1 VYFLKNFFIL
11 PLDII
16 LILTNNKQYITMK
29 TRKESQNEFD
39 WKQIKKELQKEINE
53 SAFKAWFANMDLE
66 ELKGEDVYF
75 NIPNTFTQ
83 HWIKEHFMNNLT
95 SSIKEVTGKLYN
107 VHFLVNKKTNLET
120 NEQQETEEEQQKIQK
135 PFLHDKYTF
144 ENFVVGDNSKFA
156 YAAAMAVS
164 NAPGREYNPLFIYG
178 GVGLGKTHLLQ
189 ATGNR
194 VYSQYPNLRILYTQ
208 TEEFLNEMIKSIQEY
223 STVQFKRKY
232 REIDLLLID
241 DIHFLSGKERLQEE
255 FFHTFNALFEAK
267 KQIVITSDR
276 PPKEISGLEERVI
289 SRFHWGLMV
298 DLQPPDYETRLAILR
313 SKIQSDNIQI
323 SDSVINYIASNI
335 KNNIRELEGCL
346 IKLLAHAS
354 IYKTDITVEL
364 AKKVLTDFIKEK
376 EKRIT
381 LEKIIK
387 SVSEFY
393 NIDADEIKGGKRSK
407 SVAQARQI
415 AIYLSRHLT
424 NLSLKEIGNGFGK
437 RDHSTILHSFN
448 KIENL
453 MRKNNRIKGDISTI
467 KSKLTET

>member
-1 VYFLKNFFIL
+1 
-11 PLDII
+11 
-16 LILTNNKQYITMK
+16 MK
-29 TRKESQNEFD
+29 EKSERQNAFD
-39 WKQIKKELQKEINE
+39 WKQIKGKLQQEINE
-53 SAFKAWFANMDLE
+53 SAFKAWFANMELEDLS
-66 ELKGEDVYF
+66 GEDVYF
-75 NIPNTFTQ
+75 NIPNTFTE
-83 HWIKEHFMNNLT
+83 HWITEHFMDELN
-95 SSIKEVTGKLYN
+95 SSIKEVTGKFHKI
-107 VHFLVNKKTNLET
+107 HFLVNKTTDIEVFK
-120 NEQQETEEEQQKIQK
+120 QEEKEKEKEKEKK
-135 PFLHDKYTF
+135 PLLYDKYTF
-144 ENFVVGDNSKFA
+144 DNFVVGDNSKFA
-156 YAAAMAVS
+156 YAASMAVS

-194 VYSQYPNLRILYTQ
+194 VYYQYPNLRILYTQ

-223 STVQFKRKY
+223 STVKFKQKY

-298 DLQPPDYETRLAILR
+298 DLQPPDFETRLAILR
-313 SKIQSDNIQI
+313 SKIQGDNIQI
-323 SDSVINYIASNI
+323 NDSVVSYIASNI

-364 AKKVLTDFIKEK
+364 AQRILIDFIKEK

-381 LEKIIK
+381 IERIIK
-387 SVSEFY
+387 IVSEFY
-393 NIDADEIKGGKRSK
+393 NIDAEEIKGDKRSQ

-415 AIYLSRHLT
+415 SIYLARNLT
-424 NLSLKEIGNGFGK
+424 NLSLKEIGNDFGK

-453 MRKNNRIKGDISTI
+453 IRKNNRIKGEIVTI

>member
-1 VYFLKNFFIL
+1 MKRKEGIKKNF
-11 PLDII
+11 
-16 LILTNNKQYITMK
+16 
-29 TRKESQNEFD
+29 D
-39 WKQIKKELQKEINE
+39 WEKIKKELQKEINE
-53 SAFKAWFANMDLE
+53 SAFKAWFANMELE
-66 ELKGEDVYF
+66 ETSGDDVYF

-83 HWIKEHFMNNLT
+83 HWITEHFMNDLN

-107 VHFLVNKKTNLET
+107 VHFLVNRKANIET
-120 NEQQETEEEQQKIQK
+120 NKQEEETEEEQILQK
-135 PFLHDKYTF
+135 PLLYDKYTF
-144 ENFVVGDNSKFA
+144 ENFVVGENSKFA
-156 YAAAMAVS
+156 HAAAMAVS

-223 STVQFKRKY
+223 STIQFKQKY

-241 DIHFLSGKERLQEE
+241 DVHFLSGKERLQEE

-298 DLQPPDYETRLAILR
+298 DLQPPDFETRLAILR

-323 SDSVINYIASNI
+323 SNSVINYIAANI
-335 KNNIRELEGCL
+335 KSNIRELEGCL
-346 IKLLAHAS
+346 IKLLAHSS
-354 IYKTDITVEL
+354 IYKTDINVEL
-364 AKKVLTDFIKEK
+364 ATKILNDFIKEK
-376 EKRIT
+376 ERRIT
-381 LEKIIK
+381 LERIIK
-387 SVSEFY
+387 TVSEFY
-393 NIDADEIKGGKRSK
+393 NINVEEIKGNKRSK
-407 SVAQARQI
+407 SVALSRQI
-415 AIYLSRHLT
+415 AIYLARKLT
-424 NLSLKEIGNGFGK
+424 NLSLKEIGNNFSK

-453 MRKNNRIKGDISTI
+453 IRKNKRIKGDISTI

>member
-1 VYFLKNFFIL
+1 MKKNEEIQ
-11 PLDII
+11 
-16 LILTNNKQYITMK
+16 KK
-29 TRKESQNEFD
+29 FD
-39 WKQIKKELQKEINE
+39 WDKIKETLKGTINE
-53 SAFKAWFANMDLE
+53 SAFNAWFANMDLE
-66 ELKGEDVYF
+66 EVSENDVYF

-83 HWIKEHFMNNLT
+83 HWITEHFINDLN
-95 SSIKEVTGKLYN
+95 SSIKEVTGQLFN
-107 VHFLVNKKTNLET
+107 VHFLVNKKVNTVTIKE
-120 NEQQETEEEQQKIQK
+120 EIKTEEKNINRQ
-135 PFLHDKYTF
+135 PLLHDKYTF

-223 STVQFKRKY
+223 STVQFKQKY

-276 PPKEISGLEERVI
+276 PPKEITGLEERVI

-298 DLQPPDYETRLAILR
+298 DLQPPDFETRLAILR

-323 SDSVINYIASNI
+323 NDSVINYIASNI
-335 KNNIRELEGCL
+335 KSNIRELEGCL

-354 IYKTDITVEL
+354 IYKTDITVEV
-364 AKKVLTDFIKEK
+364 ATKVLNDFIKEK

-381 LEKIIK
+381 QERIIRT
-387 SVSEFY
+387 VSDFY
-393 NIDADEIKGGKRSK
+393 NIDIEEIKGDKRSK
-407 SVAQARQI
+407 SVVEARQI
-415 AIYLSRHLT
+415 AIYLARNLT

-453 MRKNNRIKGDISTI
+453 IRKNKRIKGEISTI
-467 KSKLTET
+467 KNKLSEE

>member
-1 VYFLKNFFIL
+1 MKRKEGIKKNF
-11 PLDII
+11 
-16 LILTNNKQYITMK
+16 
-29 TRKESQNEFD
+29 D
-39 WKQIKKELQKEINE
+39 WEKIKKELQKEINE
-53 SAFKAWFANMDLE
+53 SAFKAWFANMELE
-66 ELKGEDVYF
+66 ETSGDDVYF

-83 HWIKEHFMNNLT
+83 HWITEHFMNDLN

-107 VHFLVNKKTNLET
+107 VHFLVNRKANIET
-120 NEQQETEEEQQKIQK
+120 NKQEEEKEEEQILQK
-135 PFLHDKYTF
+135 PLLYDKYTF
-144 ENFVVGDNSKFA
+144 ENFVVGENSKFA
-156 YAAAMAVS
+156 HAAAMAVS

-223 STVQFKRKY
+223 STIQFKQKY

-241 DIHFLSGKERLQEE
+241 DVHFLSGKERLQEE

-298 DLQPPDYETRLAILR
+298 DLQPPDFETRLAILR

-323 SDSVINYIASNI
+323 SNSVINYIAANI
-335 KNNIRELEGCL
+335 KSNIRELEGCL
-346 IKLLAHAS
+346 IKLLAHSS
-354 IYKTDITVEL
+354 IYKTDINVEL
-364 AKKVLTDFIKEK
+364 ATKILKDFIKEK
-376 EKRIT
+376 ERRIT
-381 LEKIIK
+381 LERIIK
-387 SVSEFY
+387 TVSEFY
-393 NIDADEIKGGKRSK
+393 NIDVEEIKGNKRSK
-407 SVAQARQI
+407 SIVQSRQI
-415 AIYLSRHLT
+415 AIYLARKLT
-424 NLSLKEIGNGFGK
+424 NLSLKEIGNNFSK

-453 MRKNNRIKGDISTI
+453 IRKNKRIKGDISTI
-467 KSKLTET
+467 KSKLTEP

>member
-1 VYFLKNFFIL
+1 
-11 PLDII
+11 
-16 LILTNNKQYITMK
+16 MK
-29 TRKESQNEFD
+29 EQFD
-39 WKQIKKELQKEINE
+39 WKLIKEKLQAEINE
-53 SAFKAWFANMDLE
+53 SAYKAWFANMELE
-66 ELKGEDVYF
+66 EVNGEDVYF

-83 HWIKEHFMNNLT
+83 HWITEHFMGELN
-95 SSIKEVTGKLYN
+95 SSIKSVTGNFYR
-107 VHFLVNKKTNLET
+107 VRFLVNKKEDTESYQE
-120 NEQQETEEEQQKIQK
+120 NEKELQQAQK
-135 PFLHDKYTF
+135 PLLHDKYTF
-144 ENFVVGDNSKFA
+144 NNFVVGDNNKFA

-189 ATGNR
+189 ATGNK
-194 VYSQYPNLRILYTQ
+194 VYFQYPNLKILYTQ

-223 STVQFKRKY
+223 STVQFKQKY

-298 DLQPPDYETRLAILR
+298 DLQPPDFETRLAILR

-323 SDSVINYIASNI
+323 SDSVVNYIASNI
-335 KNNIRELEGCL
+335 KSNIRELEGCL

-364 AKKVLTDFIKEK
+364 AKRILIDFIKEK

-381 LEKIIK
+381 LERII
-387 SVSEFY
+387 STVSEFY
-393 NIDADEIKGGKRSK
+393 NIDTEEIKGDKRLK
-407 SVAQARQI
+407 SIAQARQI
-415 AIYLSRHLT
+415 AIYLARNLT
-424 NLSLKEIGNGFGK
+424 NLSLKEIGNDFGK

-453 MRKNNRIKGDISTI
+453 TRKNKKIKGDIEAI
-467 KSKLTET
+467 KSKLTEV

>member
-1 VYFLKNFFIL
+1 MKRKEGIKKNF
-11 PLDII
+11 
-16 LILTNNKQYITMK
+16 
-29 TRKESQNEFD
+29 D
-39 WKQIKKELQKEINE
+39 WEKIKKELQKEINE
-53 SAFKAWFANMDLE
+53 SAFKAWFANMELE
-66 ELKGEDVYF
+66 ETSGDDVYF

-83 HWIKEHFMNNLT
+83 HWITEHFINDLN

-107 VHFLVNKKTNLET
+107 VHFLVNRKANIET
-120 NEQQETEEEQQKIQK
+120 NKQEEETEEEQTLQK
-135 PFLHDKYTF
+135 PLLYDKYTF
-144 ENFVVGDNSKFA
+144 ENFVVGENSKFA
-156 YAAAMAVS
+156 HAAAMAVS

-223 STVQFKRKY
+223 STIQFKQKY

-241 DIHFLSGKERLQEE
+241 DVHFLSGKERLQEE

-298 DLQPPDYETRLAILR
+298 DLQPPDFETRLAILR

-323 SDSVINYIASNI
+323 SNSVINYIAANI
-335 KNNIRELEGCL
+335 KSNIRELEGCL
-346 IKLLAHAS
+346 IKLLAHSS
-354 IYKTDITVEL
+354 IYKTDINVEL
-364 AKKVLTDFIKEK
+364 ATKILKDFIKEK
-376 EKRIT
+376 ERRIT
-381 LEKIIK
+381 LERIIK
-387 SVSEFY
+387 TVSEFY
-393 NIDADEIKGGKRSK
+393 NIDVEEIKGNKRSK
-407 SVAQARQI
+407 SIVQSRQI
-415 AIYLSRHLT
+415 AIYLARKLT
-424 NLSLKEIGNGFGK
+424 NLSLKEIGNNFSK

-453 MRKNNRIKGDISTI
+453 IRKNKRIKGDISTI
-467 KSKLTET
+467 KSKLTEP

>member
-1 VYFLKNFFIL
+1 
-11 PLDII
+11 
-16 LILTNNKQYITMK
+16 MK
-29 TRKESQNEFD
+29 EKSKSQNAFD
-39 WKQIKKELQKEINE
+39 WKQIKKKLQKEINE
-53 SAFKAWFANMDLE
+53 SAFKAWFANMELE
-66 ELKGEDVYF
+66 EVTGEDVYF

-83 HWIKEHFMNNLT
+83 HWITEHFMNELN
-95 SSIKEVTGKLYN
+95 SAIKEVTGKFLKI
-107 VHFLVNKKTNLET
+107 HFLVNKKLNIET
-120 NEQQETEEEQQKIQK
+120 YKKEEEKKEEETEEKKEQK
-135 PFLHDKYTF
+135 PLLHDKYTF
-144 ENFVVGDNSKFA
+144 DNFVVGDNNKFA

-189 ATGNR
+189 ATGNK
-194 VYSQYPNLRILYTQ
+194 VYYQYPNLRILYTQ

-223 STVQFKRKY
+223 STVKFKQKY

-298 DLQPPDYETRLAILR
+298 DLQPPDFETRLAILR

-323 SDSVINYIASNI
+323 NDSVVSYIASNI

-364 AKKVLTDFIKEK
+364 AKRILIDFIKEK

-381 LEKIIK
+381 IERIIET
-387 SVSEFY
+387 VSEFY
-393 NIDADEIKGGKRSK
+393 NIDIEEIKGDKRSK
-407 SVAQARQI
+407 SVAQARQT
-415 AIYLSRHLT
+415 AIYLTRKLT
-424 NLSLKEIGNGFGK
+424 NLSLKEIGNNFGK

-453 MRKNNRIKGDISTI
+453 IRKNKRIKGEITTI

>member
-1 VYFLKNFFIL
+1 
-11 PLDII
+11 
-16 LILTNNKQYITMK
+16 MK
-29 TRKESQNEFD
+29 EKSKSQNAFD
-39 WKQIKKELQKEINE
+39 WKQIKKKLQQEINE
-53 SAFKAWFANMDLE
+53 SAFKAWFANMELE
-66 ELKGEDVYF
+66 EVNGEDVYF

-83 HWIKEHFMNNLT
+83 HWITEHFMNELN
-95 SSIKEVTGKLYN
+95 SAIKEVTGKFLKI
-107 VHFLVNKKTNLET
+107 HFLVNKKLNIKKYKKE
-120 NEQQETEEEQQKIQK
+120 EKKKEEETEERKEQK
-135 PFLHDKYTF
+135 PLLHDKYTF
-144 ENFVVGDNSKFA
+144 DKFVVGDNNKFA

-189 ATGNR
+189 ATGNK
-194 VYSQYPNLRILYTQ
+194 VYYQYPNLRILYTQ

-223 STVQFKRKY
+223 STVKFKQKY

-298 DLQPPDYETRLAILR
+298 DLQPPDFETRLAILR

-323 SDSVINYIASNI
+323 NDSVVSYIASNI

-364 AKKVLTDFIKEK
+364 AKRILIDFIKEK

-381 LEKIIK
+381 IERIIK
-387 SVSEFY
+387 TVSEFY
-393 NIDADEIKGGKRSK
+393 DIDIEEIKGDKRSK

-415 AIYLSRHLT
+415 AIYLTRKLT
-424 NLSLKEIGNGFGK
+424 NLSLKEIGNNFGK

-453 MRKNNRIKGDISTI
+453 IRKNKRIKGEITTI

>member
-1 VYFLKNFFIL
+1 MKEKSKN
-11 PLDII
+11 
-16 LILTNNKQYITMK
+16 
-29 TRKESQNEFD
+29 QNVFD
-39 WKQIKKELQKEINE
+39 WKQIKEKLQQEINE
-53 SAFKAWFANMDLE
+53 SAFKAWFANMELE
-66 ELKGEDVYF
+66 EVTGEDVYF

-83 HWIKEHFMNNLT
+83 HWITEHFMNELN
-95 SSIKEVTGKLYN
+95 SAIKEVTGKFLKI
-107 VHFLVNKKTNLET
+107 HFLVNKKIDIET
-120 NEQQETEEEQQKIQK
+120 YKKWEEEKGEEEKKKEQK
-135 PFLHDKYTF
+135 PLLHDKYTF
-144 ENFVVGDNSKFA
+144 DNFVVGDNNKFA

-194 VYSQYPNLRILYTQ
+194 VYYQYPNLRILYTQ

-223 STVQFKRKY
+223 STVKFKQKY

-298 DLQPPDYETRLAILR
+298 DLQPPDFETRLAILR

-323 SDSVINYIASNI
+323 SDSVASYIASNI
-335 KNNIRELEGCL
+335 KSNIRELEGCL

-364 AKKVLTDFIKEK
+364 AKRILIDFIKEK

-381 LEKIIK
+381 VESIVKT
-387 SVSEFY
+387 VSEFY
-393 NIDADEIKGGKRSK
+393 DIDEEEIRGDKRSK

-415 AIYLSRHLT
+415 AIYLTRNLT
-424 NLSLKEIGNGFGK
+424 NLSLKEIGNDFGK

-453 MRKNNRIKGDISTI
+453 IRKNKRIKGDIVTI

>member
-1 VYFLKNFFIL
+1 
-11 PLDII
+11 
-16 LILTNNKQYITMK
+16 MK
-29 TRKESQNEFD
+29 EKGKRQNSFD
-39 WKQIKKELQKEINE
+39 WKQIKEKLQSEINE
-53 SAFKAWFANMDLE
+53 SAFKAWFANMELE
-66 ELKGEDVYF
+66 ELNGEDVYF

-83 HWIKEHFMNNLT
+83 HWITEHFMNELN
-95 SSIKEVTGKLYN
+95 SAIKEVTGKFLKI
-107 VHFLVNKKTNLET
+107 HFLVNKTTNIET
-120 NEQQETEEEQQKIQK
+120 YKKEEKEEELKQEQK
-135 PFLHDKYTF
+135 PLLYDKYTF
-144 ENFVVGDNSKFA
+144 DNFVVGDNNKFA

-194 VYSQYPNLRILYTQ
+194 VYYQYPNLRILYTQ

-223 STVQFKRKY
+223 STVKFKQKY

-298 DLQPPDYETRLAILR
+298 DLQPPDFETRLAILR

-323 SDSVINYIASNI
+323 SDSVVSYIASNI
-335 KNNIRELEGCL
+335 KSNIRELEGCL

-364 AKKVLTDFIKEK
+364 AKRILIDFIKEK

-381 LEKIIK
+381 IERIIK
-387 SVSEFY
+387 TVSEFY
-393 NIDADEIKGGKRSK
+393 NIDIEEIKGDKRSK
-407 SVAQARQI
+407 SVAEARQI
-415 AIYLSRHLT
+415 AIYLTRNLT
-424 NLSLKEIGNGFGK
+424 NLSLKEIGNDFGN

-453 MRKNNRIKGDISTI
+453 ARKNNRIKGDITTI
-467 KSKLTET
+467 KGKLTET

>member
-1 VYFLKNFFIL
+1 MKRKEGIKKNF
-11 PLDII
+11 
-16 LILTNNKQYITMK
+16 
-29 TRKESQNEFD
+29 D
-39 WKQIKKELQKEINE
+39 WEKIKKELQKDINE
-53 SAFKAWFANMDLE
+53 SAFKAWFANMELE
-66 ELKGEDVYF
+66 ETSGNDVYF

-83 HWIKEHFMNNLT
+83 HWITEHFMNDLN

-107 VHFLVNKKTNLET
+107 VHFLVNKKANIET
-120 NEQQETEEEQQKIQK
+120 NKQEAETEEEHILQK
-135 PFLHDKYTF
+135 PLLYDKYTF
-144 ENFVVGDNSKFA
+144 ENFVVGENSKFA
-156 YAAAMAVS
+156 HAAAMAVS

-223 STVQFKRKY
+223 STIQFKQKY

-241 DIHFLSGKERLQEE
+241 DVHFLSGKERLQEE

-298 DLQPPDYETRLAILR
+298 DLQPPDFETRLAILR

-323 SDSVINYIASNI
+323 SNSVINYIAANI
-335 KNNIRELEGCL
+335 KSNIRELEGCL
-346 IKLLAHAS
+346 IKLLAHSS
-354 IYKTDITVEL
+354 IYKTDISVEL
-364 AKKVLTDFIKEK
+364 ATKILNDFIKEK
-376 EKRIT
+376 ERRIT
-381 LEKIIK
+381 LERIIK
-387 SVSEFY
+387 TVSEFY
-393 NIDADEIKGGKRSK
+393 NINVEEIKGNKRSK
-407 SVAQARQI
+407 SVALSRQI
-415 AIYLSRHLT
+415 AIYLARKLT
-424 NLSLKEIGNGFGK
+424 NLSLKEIGNNFSK

-453 MRKNNRIKGDISTI
+453 IRKNKRIKGDISTI